1 MLPSCGFAAVA
12 PAERAVAPRP
22 LSSSSASFPGGART
36 GPGGS
41 RLVRAEGVCVSA
53 TRGHRHRQA
62 PRLSFAT
69 RASPVT
75 SRRHAMLS
83 RAVSADDP
91 SFPWDTGTTTAAAAA
106 TATDAAVLAA
116 AAVPETSP
124 GAVKTVLD
132 AWGAGETAAAAPT
145 TPAIAAPAVANFAL
159 AVDVEAE
166 DATRLVAGAVGA
178 AVDQVAELTATVRA
192 LKLRMSSL
200 AKLLDEAVARRQKLE
215 EALAAEKET
224 GRGIA
229 VESRRKLD
237 DLAVQRDGYPKP

>member
-1 MLPSCGFAAVA
+1 ML
-12 PAERAVAPRP
+12 
-22 LSSSSASFPGGART
+22 T
-36 GPGGS
+36 
-41 RLVRAEGVCVSA
+41 
-53 TRGHRHRQA
+53 
-62 PRLSFAT
+62 
-69 RASPVT
+69 
-75 SRRHAMLS
+75 

-132 AWGAGETAAAAPT
+132 AWGAGEAAAAAPT

-159 AVDVEAE
+159 ALDVEAE

-224 GRGIA
+224 GRGMA